1 MLKYSS
7 TDFKIYSPHTPFSY
21 FKFVLLTDLT
31 LQNARKALLED
42 ITHRCRELLDYINI
56 NIDIDI
62 ARVIANPYQLIQHA
76 NNLGRRHISLALADV
91 VVSIGW
97 TFPMLIPSVRNSRLL

>member
-21 FKFVLLTDLT
+21 FKLVLLT
-31 LQNARKALLED
+31 
-42 ITHRCRELLDYINI
+42 ITHRCRELLDSINI
-56 NIDIDI
+56 NIDI

-76 NNLGRRHISLALADV
+76 SNLQYSDACKSIISNIEPA
-91 VVSIGW
+91 
-97 TFPMLIPSVRNSRLL
+97 

>member
-1 MLKYSS
+1 MDPTCRLCNQEEE
-7 TDFKIYSPHTPFSY
+7 TVTHFLITCNA
-21 FKFVLLTDLT
+21 

-62 ARVIANPYQLIQHA
+62 ARVIANQLIIHPSVSFLFSA
-76 NNLGRRHISLALADV
+76 
-91 VVSIGW
+91 SIG
-97 TFPMLIPSVRNSRLL
+97 LDRIKNNVHQ